1 MPDLDEQLVRVVDRL
16 PRVGFSGTVY
26 RHVGPS
32 HPPMSAEGARIRGG
46 RWNPPD
52 SFPTL
57 YLGLDVPTV
66 VAEFYRFAEK
76 QAMPPEN
83 LLPRNLITCQLE
95 LSAAV
100 EFRDRIAW
108 PELGLDT
115 VAIES
120 DDPTLCQ
127 RLGNAAHYAEFEG
140 LLAPSATGSGDVVA
154 VFTDRLRAG
163 SRIELVDTQE
173 WAVPP

>member
-16 PRVGFSGTVY
+16 PRVGFSGPVH

-57 YLGLDVPTV
+57 YLGLDASTV

-76 QAMPPEN
+76 QGMPPEN
-83 LLPRNLITCQLE
+83 LLPRKLITCHLE
-95 LSAAV
+95 LSASV
-100 EFRDRIAW
+100 DFRDQIAW
-108 PELGLDT
+108 PELGLSS
-115 VAIES
+115 VVIES
-120 DDPTLCQ
+120 DDSALCQ
-127 RLGNAAHYAEFEG
+127 RLGDAAHYVGFEG
-140 LLAPSATGSGDVVA
+140 ILAPSATGSGDVVA

-163 SRIELVDTQE
+163 SRIDVMETQE
-173 WAVPP
+173 WVVLP